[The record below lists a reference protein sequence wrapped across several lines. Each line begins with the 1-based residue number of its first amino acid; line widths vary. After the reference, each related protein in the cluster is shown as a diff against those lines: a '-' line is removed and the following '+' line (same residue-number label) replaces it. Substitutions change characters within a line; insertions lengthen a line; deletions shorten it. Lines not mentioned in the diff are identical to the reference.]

1 MNAMRGNSIGQFNAY
16 KFVDI
21 SCCSDINL
29 NTVSLV

>member
-1 MNAMRGNSIGQFNAY
+1 MNAKPANSIEEFNAY